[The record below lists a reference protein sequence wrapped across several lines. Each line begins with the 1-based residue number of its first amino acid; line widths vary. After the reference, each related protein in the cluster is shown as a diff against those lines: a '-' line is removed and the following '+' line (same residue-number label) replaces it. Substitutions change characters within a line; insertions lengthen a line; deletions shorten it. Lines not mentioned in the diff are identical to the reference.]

1 MQTFNTNSE
10 IDPKPVRQTIVVD
23 GAENLPPGRCAAVTL
38 TDGREVTLY
47 NVNGEFYATEGF
59 CPHRGAPLAEG
70 CLSGHVVECALHGWQ
85 FDVRT
90 GHCLTV
96 TEQLLT
102 YPVIN
107 EAGLIKIAIDVEVR
121 SDD

>member
-10 IDPKPVRQTIVVD
+10 DEPKPGRQKIVVD
-23 GAENLPPGRCAAVTL
+23 GAENLLPGHCAAVTL
-38 TDGREVTLY
+38 TDGRELTLY
-47 NVNGEFYATEGF
+47 NVNGEFYATEGY

-70 CLSGHVVECALHGWQ
+70 YLSGHVIECALHGWQ

-96 TEQLLT
+96 TEQLPT
-102 YPVIN
+102 YPVIV
-107 EAGLIKIAIDVEVR
+107 EAGLIRIEIEGDVR